1 MLHIVNKSP
10 FEKNSFSSCI
20 DHAKEGSAVLLIE
33 DGVFAALKGT
43 RFSDGLSK
51 AKVYA
56 LKSDVDTRGIQE
68 NVDGSVELIDYSKF
82 VDLVTENDRVQSWL

>member
-10 FEKNSFSSCI
+10 FEKNSFSSCM

-43 RFSDGLSK
+43 RFSKSLSK

-56 LKSDVDTRGIQE
+56 MESDVNARGIQG
-68 NVDGSVELIDYSKF
+68 NVDGNVELVDYSKF